1 MTQTILAALS
11 RAERLAIAGTYSL
24 TLFENLCTLAYP
36 ALTGMAVDGLLKRSY
51 GVLSALIAVWLVHLV
66 GKALIL
72 ALRKIGFEVL
82 RIKGSHH
89 FLRHP
94 DGRTTVVPVH
104 SGETLGPGLLSKIL
118 RDTEQTRDE
127 LEELLS

>member
-1 MTQTILAALS
+1 MS
-11 RAERLAIAGTYSL
+11 TYS
-24 TLFENLCTLAYP
+24 
-36 ALTGMAVDGLLKRSY
+36 AVT
-51 GVLSALIAVWLVHLV
+51 

-82 RIKGSHH
+82 RIRGGHH

-94 DGRTTVVPVH
+94 DSRTTVVPVH

-118 RDTEQTRDE
+118 RDTELTRDE